1 MVAQGLNPP
10 RPLCDHQRHFPRTP
24 IPVNLPLSLVIA
36 LYLAAA
42 VLLGWRLRAGEAS
55 GRVRSAALGL
65 GMAAVLAHGWLL
77 QQSLWPAS
85 GLVLDLAQA
94 LSLCSWL
101 SALLLCL
108 LSLRRPLEN
117 LGLVLF
123 PLAAAGVALGAS
135 LGGASDKVIEGGWAV
150 QLHIVLSV
158 LAYGVLTLAAVQALV
173 LATQDRQLHRHRS
186 GAWLRVLPP
195 LQTMEQLLFEL
206 TAVGFFLLSL
216 ALLSGLVF
224 VEDLLAQHL
233 AHKTFFSVLAW
244 LFYGLLLWGHWRFGW
259 RGRSATRGNLIGY
272 LTLLLAYF
280 GSKFVLEQLLGTHWA

>member
-1 MVAQGLNPP
+1 
-10 RPLCDHQRHFPRTP
+10 
-24 IPVNLPLSLVIA
+24 VNLPLSLTVA

-42 VLLGWRLRAGEAS
+42 VLLGWRLRAGEAAPS
-55 GRVRSAALGL
+55 GFRGPALGL
-65 GMAAVLAHGWLL
+65 GIAAVLAHGWLL
-77 QQSLWPAS
+77 QQGLWQAG
-85 GLVLDLAQA
+85 GLNLNLGHA
-94 LSLCSWL
+94 LSLFSWL

-123 PLAAAGVALGAS
+123 PFAAAGAALGLAWR
-135 LGGASDKVIEGGWAV
+135 GSDAVLVEAGWAL

-173 LATQDRQLHRHRS
+173 LAVQDRQLHRHRS
-186 GAWLRVLPP
+186 GGWLRVLPP

-224 VEDLLAQHL
+224 VEDLLGQHL
-233 AHKTFFSVLAW
+233 AHKTFFSALAW
-244 LFYGLLLWGHWRFGW
+244 LFYALLLWGHWRFGW
-259 RGRSATRGNLIGY
+259 RGRTATRGTLIGY
-272 LTLLLAYF
+272 LALVLAYF

>member
-1 MVAQGLNPP
+1 M
-10 RPLCDHQRHFPRTP
+10 
-24 IPVNLPLSLVIA
+24 NLPISLTVA
-36 LYLAAA
+36 LYLVATL
-42 VLLGWRLRAGEAS
+42 LLGWRLRAGEAAS
-55 GRVRSAALGL
+55 NGFRGPALGL
-65 GMAAVLAHGWLL
+65 GVVAVFAHGWLL
-77 QQSLWPAS
+77 QQALWQDA
-85 GLVLDLAQA
+85 GLDLNLGHA
-94 LSLCSWL
+94 LSLFSWL

-123 PLAAAGVALGAS
+123 PFAAVGTALGLAWRGS
-135 LGGASDKVIEGGWAV
+135 NAVLVEAGWAL

-173 LATQDRQLHRHRS
+173 LAVQDRQLHRHRS
-186 GAWLRVLPP
+186 GGWLRVLPP

-206 TAVGFFLLSL
+206 TATGFFLLSL

-244 LFYGLLLWGHWRFGW
+244 LFYALLLWGHWRFGW
-259 RGRSATRGNLIGY
+259 RGRTATRGTLIGY
-272 LTLLLAYF
+272 LTLVLAYF